1 MAVSIMLTAEALG
14 WLIFIVGAAVPVY
27 IIFGLVK
34 LSGFREIT
42 RFERHKSFY
51 YRLSAGSKL
60 VALVSIALSAPLEN
74 WWLGLLV
81 PSVVMMSYLTLRN
94 GIRKFLIG
102 VSLTIAFIWA
112 TSWGGISD
120 LLPYLIQGRTL
131 RGLSSSTIIY
141 QFATR
146 SFLLNYRVAGVF
158 LMALILIMTSTPTEV
173 LHVLRKARIPN
184 GVSFSLIVG
193 IKTVPIIFDSLNSII
208 KVQFM
213 RGWGSV
219 GRRSLYPI
227 YAVVAAILAIIPT
240 MIFLLRGAR
249 NIAISTGTRAFG
261 AYRNRTYL
269 NPLSFHVADYLVIGV
284 ALCLLALI
292 IVSSLFIL

>member
-292 IVSSLFIL
+292 IVSSLFML

>member
-1 MAVSIMLTAEALG
+1 MLTAEALG